1 MRMSEGWADLVARAE
16 RVVRR
21 LDAGLAELE
30 RRLSLWGAAALVAT
44 ALLALG
50 ALYVRPALEA
60 VSHGVYYA
68 QLSEAPLTPGDNPVA
83 YRILT
88 PLLAWL
94 LGLRGNR
101 ILILNLLLAWATL
114 ALVYRHYRLRGR
126 GTALALGY
134 AAVLATTMPILFT
147 IHVNGYTDAATYL
160 LLFLL
165 LVCGDNAWV
174 FGGLVLLSL
183 LNRESVAFMLP
194 FLLLLRV
201 RRNGKLWPGLAASA
215 VAVAVYLGVRTWL
228 GTRALEAQSAEF
240 YLAPLLRDPLHWFRK
255 ASVAYYTG
263 VFSAFKLLWALPL
276 AALWLA
282 ARERRWP
289 DLALLASAIGGAL
302 AQTVIAVDT
311 SRMLCMAFPA
321 LLLALEALEPR
332 LGEAQRAPALLGL
345 VGVNLLVPQLY
356 VAGNAIYV
364 MQTLLGYL
372 LTH

>member
-1 MRMSEGWADLVARAE
+1 MNTE
-16 RVVRR
+16 RVPILAWVTRLTMR
-21 LDAGLAELE
+21 LDAALATLE
-30 RRLSLWGAAALVAT
+30 RRISLWGAAALVAT

-68 QLSEAPLTPGDNPVA
+68 ELSRAPLSPGDNPVA

-126 GTALALGY
+126 GPALALGY

-147 IHVNGYTDAATYL
+147 IHVNGYTDAASYL

-165 LVCGDNAWV
+165 LACGENAWV

-183 LNRESVAFMLP
+183 LNRESVAFVLP
-194 FLLLLRV
+194 FLLLLQA
-201 RRNGKLWPGLAASA
+201 RRTGKLWPSVAASA
-215 VAVAVYLGVRTWL
+215 VALALYLGVRYWL
-228 GTRALEAQSAEF
+228 GTRAPDAQSAEF
-240 YLAPLLRDPLHWFRK
+240 YLAPLLHDPLDWFRK

-263 VFSAFKLLWALPL
+263 VFSAFKLLWALPV

-282 ARERRWP
+282 ARERRWL
-289 DLALLASAIGGAL
+289 DLAVLASAIVGAL
-302 AQTVIAVDT
+302 GQTVIAVDT

-321 LLLALEALEPR
+321 VLLGLEALEPR
-332 LGEAQRAPALLGL
+332 LDEAARAPTLLGL
-345 VGVNLLVPQLY
+345 VGANMLVPQLY

-364 MQTLLGYL
+364 MQTLLGYV